1 MTLPHHGERR
11 LPRRSVSCA
20 AIPVHRR
27 ATMAYLVLGRIAVAL
42 LLDTLDRGLD
52 AGEVRVD
59 GERRLEGPDR
69 RFLAVERE
77 IDLAETGEGAEMMRL
92 ERQRTLDVAD
102 AGVEIVDQEIGR
114 CAPVP
119 ALGEILA
126 EADHVVAHGECLI
139 GIVLLDC

>member
-59 GERRLEGPDR
+59 GVRRLEGPDR
-69 RFLAVERE
+69 RFLAVVPVH
-77 IDLAETGEGAEMMRL
+77 DLAVTGTGSESIKR
-92 ERQRTLDVAD
+92 R
-102 AGVEIVDQEIGR
+102 
-114 CAPVP
+114 
-119 ALGEILA
+119 ILQ
-126 EADHVVAHGECLI
+126 HN
-139 GIVLLDC
+139 DC